1 MSTFYNVDAKWG
13 EVGKSVT
20 FSTAIPDLTGRG
32 GLCMTGEYEH
42 TLDAKG
48 RLAIPSR
55 LRDELGSVFYVT
67 LSMDRCLSAYSAENW
82 QKFSDKVD
90 AMPFVK
96 QRKMRPLFAFA
107 ARCEVDSQ
115 GRILLPQ
122 NLREYAGLE
131 KAVTVVGCN
140 NHAELW
146 DSGKWSEQ
154 HLIEMTPENIAAV
167 MEELEF

>member
-1 MSTFYNVDAKWG
+1 MK
-13 EVGKSVT
+13 
-20 FSTAIPDLTGRG
+20 G
-32 GLCMTGEYEH
+32 GLCMTGEFEH

-82 QKFSDKVD
+82 KKFSDKVD

-107 ARCEVDSQ
+107 ARCEVDGQ

-122 NLREYAGLE
+122 NLREYAGLD

-140 NHAELW
+140 NHAEIW
-146 DSGKWSEQ
+146 DSERWNEP
-154 HLIEMTPENIAAV
+154 HAAEMTPENIAAV